1 MSFENNHETEFVM
14 WGSTKTKLRVRSNAS
29 WEFVNHGQRYAMPS
43 AGTPSGGRGF
53 ERRVA
58 TQSDRL
64 VSELGFSTADTNVVI
79 SVMRHLEVG
88 H

>member
-1 MSFENNHETEFVM
+1 M
-14 WGSTKTKLRVRSNAS
+14 AS
-29 WEFVNHGQRYAMPS
+29 DMQCPQRALP
-43 AGTPSGGRGF
+43 AGGRGF

-64 VSELGFSTADTNVVI
+64 VSELGFSTADINVVI